1 MLNGKV
7 TIFLLIVGL
16 ISEYFPEPHSSER
29 RVKGELICL
38 TMQQK
43 QILKM

>member
-16 ISEYFPEPHSSER
+16 ISEYFPEPHFSEG
-29 RVKGELICL
+29 RVKGELIYL
-38 TMQQK
+38 TLQQ
-43 QILKM
+43 